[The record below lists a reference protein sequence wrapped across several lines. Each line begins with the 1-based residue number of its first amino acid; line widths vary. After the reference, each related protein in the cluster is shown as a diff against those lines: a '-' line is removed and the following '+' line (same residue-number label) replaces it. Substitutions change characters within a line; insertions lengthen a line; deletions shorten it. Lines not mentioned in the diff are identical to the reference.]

1 MPTSTE
7 IQAQVR
13 VVLYPEPDSTQAWP
27 CPPGVSIQLR
37 KKGVGSSKLS
47 PWDLVTGAGGVT
59 APTLLEVGS
68 YKVNITDP
76 KFQLWTSP
84 DLNVPAPAEK
94 VLGIGVAE
102 GRTGEG
108 VIAVVA
114 EAEEPLDVLLF
125 PQGERRLVVV
135 RLVNQDGDYLAEGT
149 MNITASGGPTETFT
163 ACEDNNIYAA
173 APKGAVRFEFASA
186 PINGV
191 LYCPQ
196 ASVVPYTVSDAQ
208 EVKPLEFIFWPAI
221 QIVATPAIVQPD
233 GYTVPLTGTSVAVE
247 YQVSDQDAATS
258 RTKVLPAGATEI
270 CFEYPFP
277 GQYLV
282 TVTPPAEWENLPVQ
296 AAPPPVTAQPLP
308 SGQWTPLSPGSPW
321 EVPAVFA
328 VVPTQDVTISV
339 QPPPGLPLTEDATFV
354 VSYGTGSVPV
364 PVSYLTNQGPAT
376 VPQDGT
382 LTIGVAEGTTLQS
395 GSVPLQMAIPDQ
407 PVTPGINQV
416 QLIPAH
422 SLTISA
428 VNAVNQPV
436 SGAMID
442 VFRPDLTLFVTVIT
456 DQTGTAVV
464 GLPGR
469 GTYYVADHYENGQVG
484 VRQSVEVASHPKFTH
499 RVGTRPA
506 DGEAL
511 TDLSAYPVLTE
522 EISTTG
528 APGPAAGAPG
538 GGGPGAGYGQAV
550 DQVMR
555 DVLGWRPSGDVAGFR
570 AALTGAFQL
579 RQVEGHTEWTWQQR
593 GYAVQ
598 ADMGALTGAQASIY
612 ARAKSAL
619 DQMLPL
625 LAGLTAINPALY
637 PPQDLEAIRTIITA
651 ELGEL
656 VSELALE
663 GGPRIERVDQ
673 LFLLLVGESRKSFD
687 PNPDHVQGQ
696 LGKLRDR
703 FGLSE
708 QWVDTVDEERIL
720 TNFRVVVEQVLS
732 LRESWFYDRDLLTV
746 VDSRTSLGTLL
757 ILLSRGLEAVCESVS
772 DLTFALDSVYVDA
785 AQRQVIELRL
795 PGQPPVLLSDL
806 LDWVV
811 RASRDEGPRIIQD
824 AGKDGVLAFAPVLAK
839 LRTLIHAARE
849 LARSNTKLPSGMKT
863 PRVDR
868 AFQVLVSQLAE
879 AARLA
884 KLVQRDQPPQLDV
897 ALARPYPDSSGVP
910 TIMVD
915 MFGSNLRKNAS
926 VVLIPENREG
936 LADLPG
942 RFLNLQP
949 PSFATATFRDPR
961 SVRGGAGV
969 NWLVSFINEDG
980 EPADPIALTFQFG
993 Q

>member
-1 MPTSTE
+1 MPSTE
-7 IQAQVR
+7 IQARVR
-13 VVLYPEPDSTQAWP
+13 VVLHPEHDSTQRWP

-47 PWDLVTGAGGVT
+47 PWSLVTGPDGVT
-59 APTLLEVGS
+59 APTQLEIGN
-68 YKVNITDP
+68 YQVNITDP
-76 KFQLWTSP
+76 KFQPWTSP

-94 VLGIGVAE
+94 VGVAE

-108 VIAVVA
+108 VITVVA
-114 EAEEPLDVLLF
+114 AEELLDVPLF
-125 PQGERRLVVV
+125 PQGDRRLVVV
-135 RLVNQDGDYLAEGT
+135 RLVNEDGDYLAEGT
-149 MNITASGGPTETFT
+149 MTITAPGGPTETFT
-163 ACEDNNIYAA
+163 ACEDNHIYAA
-173 APKGAVRFEFASA
+173 APKGAVRFGFASA
-186 PINGV
+186 FINGV
-191 LYCPQ
+191 LHCPQ
-196 ASVVPYTVSDAQ
+196 ASVVPYTVSDAT

-221 QIVATPAIVQPD
+221 QIVATPTIVQPD
-233 GYTVPLTGTSVAVE
+233 GTTVPLTGTSVAVE
-247 YQVSDQDAATS
+247 YQVSGQDAATS
-258 RTKVLPAGATEI
+258 RTKVLPAEATEI

-282 TVTPPAEWENLPVQ
+282 TVTPPAEWGNLPVQ
-296 AAPPPVTAQPLP
+296 AAPPPATAQPLP
-308 SGQWTPLSPGSPW
+308 IGQWTPLSPGPPW
-321 EVPAVFA
+321 EVPAAFA

-339 QPPPGLPLTEDATFV
+339 QPSPGLPLTADATFV
-354 VSYGTGSVPV
+354 VSYGTGSVRV
-364 PVSYLTNQGPAT
+364 PVSYLTNQGTAT
-376 VPQDGT
+376 VPKDGT

-395 GSVPLQMAIPDQ
+395 GSVPLQMATPDQ
-407 PVTPGINQV
+407 PLTPGTTQV

-436 SGAMID
+436 PGAMID

-484 VRQSVEVASHPKFTH
+484 VRQSVEVASHPTFTH
-499 RVGTRPA
+499 QVRTSTA

-528 APGPAAGAPG
+528 APTPTAGAPA

-555 DVLGWRPSGDVAGFR
+555 DVLGWRPSGDVTGFR

-720 TNFRVVVEQVLS
+720 TNFRVVVEQVLA
-732 LRESWFYDRDLLTV
+732 LRESWFYDRDVLAV

-839 LRTLIHAARE
+839 LRTLVHTARE
-849 LARSNTKLPSGMKT
+849 LARNSTKLPSGMKT

-897 ALARPYPDSSGVP
+897 ALASRPYLDSSGVP
-910 TIMVD
+910 TITVD

-949 PSFATATFRDPR
+949 PSFAIAAFRDPR
-961 SVRGGAGV
+961 SVGGAGV

-980 EPADPIALTFQFG
+980 ETADPIALTFLTG
-993 Q
+993 N